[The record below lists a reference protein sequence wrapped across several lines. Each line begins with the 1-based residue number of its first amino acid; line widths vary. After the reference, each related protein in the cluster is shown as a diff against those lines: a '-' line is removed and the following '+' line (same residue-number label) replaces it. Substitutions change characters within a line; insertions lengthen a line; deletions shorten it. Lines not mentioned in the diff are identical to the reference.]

1 MPGLLLLTLEYSMQQ
16 AQDPNEHFDVV
27 TPQGDVTGIVKTR
40 AQVHRDGDWHRAIHV
55 WFYGVDS
62 QGGFLLMNQRGQF
75 KDTWPLALDA
85 TVGGHLGAGE
95 TVEDAFR
102 EVREEIGVSIDPGRF
117 EHLFRRARSS
127 DGLVPGILDRELQ
140 EIYLVRDDRPLT
152 AYTPNPAELEGLVKV
167 SLAAAGP
174 LFRGEASRAE
184 GLVLSAH
191 DCGVDPHTLT
201 TEQLL
206 VRGADTYFI
215 DVIAA
220 IEHRLQG

>member
-1 MPGLLLLTLEYSMQQ
+1 MQL

-27 TPQGDVTGIVKTR
+27 TEQGQPTGIVKTR
-40 AQVHRDGDWHRAIHV
+40 AEVHRDGDWHRAIHV
-55 WFYGVDS
+55 WFYGVDAN
-62 QGGFLLMNQRGQF
+62 GGYLLMNRRGRL

-102 EVREEIGVSIDPGRF
+102 EVREEIGVTIDPVRF

-152 AYTPNPAELEGLVKV
+152 AYSPNPAELEGLVKV
-167 SLAAAGP
+167 STAAAGP
-174 LFRGEASRAE
+174 LFRGEVSSGEGAVLGAS
-184 GLVLSAH
+184 
-191 DCGVDPHTLT
+191 DGVIRPHTLT

-215 DVIAA
+215 DVITA
-220 IEHRLQG
+220 IEKRL

>member
-1 MPGLLLLTLEYSMQQ
+1 MQL
-16 AQDPNEHFDVV
+16 AQDPNERFDVV
-27 TPQGDVTGIVKTR
+27 TAQGDPTGIVKTR

-55 WFYGVDS
+55 WIYGVDS
-62 QGGFLLMNQRGQF
+62 QGGFLLMNQRGRS

-102 EVREEIGVSIDPGRF
+102 EVREEIGVSIAPIRF

-152 AYTPNPAELEGLVKV
+152 AYAPNPAELEGLVKV

-174 LFRGEASRAE
+174 LFRGGVSSAE
-184 GLVLSAH
+184 GVVLSAIEG
-191 DCGVDPHTLT
+191 DVSPHTLT

-220 IEHRLQG
+220 IERRLQG